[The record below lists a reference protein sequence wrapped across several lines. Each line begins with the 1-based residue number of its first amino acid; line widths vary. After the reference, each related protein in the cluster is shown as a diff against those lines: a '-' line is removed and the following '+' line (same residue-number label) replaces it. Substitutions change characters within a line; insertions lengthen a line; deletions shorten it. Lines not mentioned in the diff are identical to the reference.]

1 MGASLNR
8 VFLIGHLGKDVELRH
23 TTADGKAVANFSI
36 ATTSKSG
43 GKDVTEWHNIVV
55 WDKLAENC
63 AQYLSKGKLAYVEGR
78 IATRVFEKNLTKHYV
93 TEIIASTVQFLSS
106 STSPS
111 PTDYTN
117 RPSIASPAP
126 QQNFAQDDLTAF

>member
-43 GKDVTEWHNIVV
+43 VTEWHNIVV

-78 IATRVFEKNLTKHYV
+78 IATRIYEKNSTKQYV

-106 STSPS
+106 SVTTPS
-111 PTDYTN
+111 V
-117 RPSIASPAP
+117 ASPAP
-126 QQNFAQDDLTAF
+126 QRDFAQDDLTAF